1 MNNQDKVEEILNK
14 QFKKSIFS
22 GYDPL
27 DVDEFFDQV
36 IEFLK
41 LNDKRVKEAES
52 IAKELKEKNDS
63 LIEQV
68 KQLQQQ
74 LSQCE
79 TLIKEYKNNGY
90 DNIIKKNQFQDQDE
104 KEGK

>member
-36 IEFLK
+36 CEYLK

-52 IAKELKEKNDS
+52 TAKELKDKNDS
-63 LIEQV
+63 LTEQV
-68 KQLQQQ
+68 KQLQQE
-74 LSQCE
+74 LSQCQ
-79 TLIKEYKNNGY
+79 TLIEEYKRNGY
-90 DNIIKKNQFQDQDE
+90 DNIINKNKFQDQDK